1 MVKYQ
6 IFLSSVSKELKSERD
21 TVIKRLI
28 ETNNC
33 FPIAME
39 FFPAYENTLK
49 LLYRY
54 LTESDFYVL
63 ILKDSEGTPIKKN
76 RVKLYLEIE
85 KEHPEIIPCRE
96 RFCENTGR
104 EIEDLTYTQ
113 IEYIFAESLNLKTLA
128 FVYEGDSESKSDRI
142 KKFNGES
149 FSHSV
154 KGWKD
159 ANALANGIVDAI
171 NFPEEDEKYSELGWI
186 RRKNEPTLCKMRAA
200 GIREI
205 SLNGYGFGE
214 KLSKKLKGAKELDL
228 FYTTGRQFIVT
239 NQSTLASFIASGGK
253 LRFLCGFPNEDFLS
267 YVAAVEEEKFGE
279 RKDIHKEFELVIET
293 LQHIYSSAYAKCKEK
308 NCEDKIGEILVA
320 NSRTMFRTSILGVK
334 YSKNEMWGWITLTLP
349 PEKSVDMISIEL
361 NYPSEHNEENLLKT
375 VFAHFDGVWKISEKE
390 GTVFSI
396 DRNTKIDSILNKQTP
411 SIFATNEETVLND
424 NIFDNEEA
432 KKLWVSKFENA
443 RKKMKTHKGNTTLI
457 EVAAQ
462 HPLKDGT
469 SPDTEFE
476 ARLKTAF
483 SIWKE
488 ETGNG
493 RTVEIYVPG
502 SVHLDTEGDPEI
514 NSLAYAGREYLIK
527 LGIPEEIILADD
539 LNEKYD
545 SERNWKGVYN
555 SADECYIAAQ
565 YFKEKNFDKL
575 ICICSP
581 NQVMRKT
588 LLYINQEIL
597 PYVFSVPVKKMFHSP
612 MDEIFTTIPYILF
625 KDNDCQGENSEFAR
639 NSRIERMPDF
649 ASKKNK

>member
-21 TVIKRLI
+21 TVIRRLI

-85 KEHPEIIPCRE
+85 KEHPEIVPCRE
-96 RFCENTGR
+96 RFCKSTGR
-104 EIEDLTYTQ
+104 EIEELTYTQ

-128 FVYEGDSESKSDRI
+128 FVYEDDSSSKSSRI
-142 KKFNGES
+142 QKFNGES

-154 KGWKD
+154 KGWSD

-171 NFPEEDEKYSELGWI
+171 KFPEEDEQYSELGWV
-186 RRKNEPTLCKMRAA
+186 RRKNEPTLSRMREA
-200 GIREI
+200 GIRELA
-205 SLNGYGFGE
+205 LNGNGFSE
-214 KLSKKLKGAKELDL
+214 KLNKKLKGAKELDL
-228 FYTTGRQFIVT
+228 FFTTGRGFILT
-239 NQSTLASFIASGGK
+239 NQSALASFIASGGT
-253 LRFLCGFPNEDFLS
+253 LRLLCGFPNEEFLS

-279 RKDIHKEFELVIET
+279 RKDIHKEFELVAET
-293 LQHIYSSAYAKCKEK
+293 LRHIYTSAYAKCKKSGKE
-308 NCEDKIGEILVA
+308 EKIGKILVA
-320 NSRTMFRTSILGVK
+320 NSRTMFRASILGIK
-334 YSKNEMWGWITLTLP
+334 YSENEMWGWITLTLP
-349 PEKSVDMISIEL
+349 PEKSVDMISLEL
-361 NYPSEHNEENLLKT
+361 NYPSEVDDENLLKT

-390 GTVFSI
+390 GTIYTI
-396 DRNTKIDSILNKQTP
+396 DDKSDIDDILNKHIP
-411 SIFATNEETVLND
+411 SMFANIGENNQGE
-424 NIFDNEEA
+424 NIFNNKDARKIWEE
-432 KKLWVSKFENA
+432 KFSNA
-443 RKKMKTHKGNTTLI
+443 RKIMKAHKGKTTLI

-469 SPDTEFE
+469 TPDTEFE
-476 ARLKTAF
+476 ARLKTAY
-483 SIWKE
+483 SLWKE
-488 ETGNG
+488 ETEKG

-502 SVHLDTEGDPEI
+502 SVHLDSDGDPEM
-514 NSLAYAGREYLIK
+514 NSLSEAGKEYLID
-527 LGIPEEIILADD
+527 LGIPEEIILGEN

-545 SERNWKGVYN
+545 SKRYWKGVYN
-555 SADECYIAAQ
+555 SADECCIAAQ

-588 LLYINQEIL
+588 ILYINQEIM
-597 PYVFSVPVKKMFHSP
+597 PYVYSVPVERMFHDP
-612 MDEIFTTIPYILF
+612 IDEIFKSIPYILF
-625 KDNDCQGENSEFAR
+625 KDNDCQGENSEIAM
-639 NSRIERMPDF
+639 NSRIERMPGF
-649 ASKKNK
+649 AAKNN